1 MPSLLTKKNINK
13 IKMNPTMDE
22 VEKYGSLLFSP
33 IYFEK
38 VIKPAINYFHVN
50 EFKKI
55 CCYSS
60 KEGDHYLFTII
71 FPRTKIIDEGTIKKF
86 TKDMKARLI
95 KSGFFGEKSLSN
107 KFMKETY
114 KSRKASELPLVWKS
128 KSLGGCWCI
137 NFERYT

>member
-13 IKMNPTMDE
+13 IKMNPTLE
-22 VEKYGSLLFSP
+22 EIEKYGSLLFSP
-33 IYFEK
+33 NYFDK
-38 VIKPAINYFHVN
+38 IIKPAINYFHIN

-60 KEGDHYLFTII
+60 ENGDHYLFTIV
-71 FPRTKIIDEGTIKKF
+71 FPRTKMISESDIKGF
-86 TKDMKARLI
+86 TKEMKARLI
-95 KSGFFGEKSLSN
+95 KSGFSGDKALSN
-107 KFMKETY
+107 KLMKTLY

-128 KSLGGCWCI
+128 KTLGGCWCI